1 MGVLLK
7 IASRRAKRRAEGGA
21 TISGSNRQLLI
32 HKDPELIKEIKLA
45 GTEREE
51 TASSLAVWVVKE

>member
-7 IASRRAKRRAEGGA
+7 FASLRAKRRAEGDA
-21 TISGSNRQLLI
+21 TISGSNRQFN
-32 HKDPELIKEIKLA
+32 PELIKEIKLA

-51 TASSLAVWVVKE
+51 TASSLAIWVVKE